1 MEIFGN
7 FISIVISS
15 IPGIGVFHDRPGQTK
30 SPATSFFFFSTFGEK
45 NKNTM
50 LRRPTQAQKRGRS
63 RSPWA
68 GPLIP
73 LFRSHRARGRLGTA
87 PSTTSNARLMVRALS
102 LWTAVLD
109 LGVGTDLTTTVTSRS
124 VRAILRLEAS
134 LPGSLGTGEKYHTFV
149 QDKGVGPEHAE
160 EADPGAADQSSCSST
175 GRTGNERACQTF
187 IPRARQCGHAPVLL

>member
-1 MEIFGN
+1 MTDQDKLK
-7 FISIVISS
+7 VL
-15 IPGIGVFHDRPGQTK
+15 QLL
-30 SPATSFFFFSTFGEK
+30 FFFFNFRG
-45 NKNTM
+45 KNTM
-50 LRRPTQAQKRGRS
+50 LRRPTQARKRDRS

-73 LFRSHRARGRLGTA
+73 PSAPTGPGGVSIPRHRL
-87 PSTTSNARLMVRALS
+87 STTNSARQTVGALS

-175 GRTGNERACQTF
+175 GRTGNERACQIF
-187 IPRARQCGHAPVLL
+187 IPRARQCGHAPALP

>member
-30 SPATSFFFFSTFGEK
+30 SPATSFLFFNFRG
-45 NKNTM
+45 KNTM
-50 LRRPTQAQKRGRS
+50 LRRPTQARKRDRS

-73 LFRSHRARGRLGTA
+73 PSAPTGPGGVSIPRHRL
-87 PSTTSNARLMVRALS
+87 STTNSARQTVGALS

-160 EADPGAADQSSCSST
+160 EA
-175 GRTGNERACQTF
+175 ERARWSRMGT
-187 IPRARQCGHAPVLL
+187 